1 MTSRERTMA
10 LALGA
15 VVTVGGGALAFNT
28 LFLGPLQERRTKA
41 EELEKKADEKSAR
54 RQQILADLPR
64 LDRWKQLSLPS
75 DVELARREYQSYLEH
90 LTRESGIS
98 GRNVTVTAKAGDKPV
113 EAKGATAQAAK
124 LPVYNH
130 LSFNV
135 NFKSSYASLLKF
147 LQAFYKTSLLHQ
159 IKTIS
164 VQRANNSGGQKTTD
178 LETTLTV
185 DAVIVAGAGKRAYLL
200 PNMDRKLL
208 VAEVIAGMQH
218 GPQGIALAAWA
229 ASPTGPL
236 GPGLLTHQDKDYRAL
251 AAKDLFH
258 GPEAV
263 LDSPNKPIWISP
275 RFSKLTDI
283 TRNDRKTEGSL
294 LDLYN
299 GKTAIRLRDQP
310 GFNTF
315 AFVKDAQYKTV
326 ANATVLRIDLDN
338 REIIL
343 RVGISSSE
351 PSPGDEG
358 EKIYRLSQKEREQL
372 IQTKVVKQDEA
383 DRVYRVDP
391 RYWQT
396 LVKDQIVRTDEE
408 GDGFSIEM
416 AADKGGPVTDE
427 FSRVEILR
435 GKVLRNEEQGV
446 YVSFREKYC
455 ALHVGQTVEE
465 CLNKPL
471 RESQV
476 QEIKSAKMA
485 P

>member
-1 MTSRERTMA
+1 MA

-15 VVTVGGGALAFNT
+15 AVTVGGGVLAFNT
-28 LFLGPLQERRTKA
+28 LFWGPLQERKAKA
-41 EELEKKADEKSAR
+41 EELEKKADDKSVR

-64 LDRWKQLSLPS
+64 LERWKQLSLPS

-98 GRNVTVTAKAGDKPV
+98 GRNVTVTAKANEKPV
-113 EAKGATAQAAK
+113 EAKGATLQAAK
-124 LPVYNH
+124 LPVYTH
-130 LSFNV
+130 LSFTV
-135 NFKSSYASLLKF
+135 NFKSSYANLFRFLL
-147 LQAFYKTSLLHQ
+147 AFYKTSLLHQ
-159 IKTIS
+159 IKTLS
-164 VQRANNSGGQKTTD
+164 VQRPANSGTQKTTD
-178 LETTLTV
+178 LETTMTI
-185 DAVIVAGAGKRAYLL
+185 DAVIVAGAGHRAYLL

-208 VAEVIAGMQH
+208 AAEVVAGMLH
-218 GPQGIALAAWA
+218 GPQGIALAGWA
-229 ASPTGPL
+229 VSPTGPL
-236 GPGLLTHQDKDYRAL
+236 GPSLLTHSDKEYRLL
-251 AAKDLFH
+251 ASKDLFH
-258 GPEAV
+258 GPDAV
-263 LDSPNKPIWISP
+263 LDSPKPQWISP
-275 RFSKLTDI
+275 RFAKLTDI
-283 TRNDRKTEGSL
+283 TRSDRKTEGSL

-299 GKTAIRLRDQP
+299 GKTPIRLSDQP

-315 AFVKDAQYKTV
+315 AFVKDGQFNAV

-343 RVGISSSE
+343 RVGIKSSE

-372 IQTKVVKQDEA
+372 IQTKVVKQEEA
-383 DRVYRVDP
+383 DRVYRVEP
-391 RYWQT
+391 KYWQT
-396 LVKDQIVRTDEE
+396 LVKDQIVRPDEE
-408 GDGFSIEM
+408 GDGFSIET
-416 AADKGGPVTDE
+416 AADRGGPVTDE

-435 GKVLRNEEQGV
+435 GKVLRNEERGV
-446 YVSFREKYC
+446 YVSFKEKYC